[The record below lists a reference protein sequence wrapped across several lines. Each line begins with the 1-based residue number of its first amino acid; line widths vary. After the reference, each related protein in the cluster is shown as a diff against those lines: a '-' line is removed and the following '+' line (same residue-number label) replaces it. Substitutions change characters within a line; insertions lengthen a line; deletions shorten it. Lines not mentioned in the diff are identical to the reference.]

1 MVRNLEVTSTELSK
15 IIEVPFDRTS
25 RYGCR
30 STLTLSRR
38 LEVRKRTSR
47 KLEVKRTSRKL
58 EVRKRTSRKLVI
70 KRTSR
75 KLEVKRTSRKLEV
88 KRTSRKL
95 EVTWSEQEITLFSV
109 PRE

>member
-15 IIEVPFDRTS
+15 ITEVPLDRTS

-30 STLTLSRR
+30 SPQTLSRW
-38 LEVRKRTSR
+38 LEVR
-47 KLEVKRTSRKL
+47 
-58 EVRKRTSRKLVI
+58 

-95 EVTWSEQEITLFSV
+95 EVKRTSRKLEVNRTSRKLEVIRTST
-109 PRE
+109 